1 VGGDLVI
8 CTVIV
13 GEDTHVI
20 TAEKIL
26 IATGRRPV
34 TEKLNL
40 DAVNVSVGARG
51 QVIVDKHLMTSN
63 PRIWAAGDVT
73 GEAQF
78 VYVAVEQGRLAASN
92 ALGGR
97 LSSGLQC
104 PPSGYLHLP

>member
-1 VGGDLVI
+1 M
-8 CTVIV
+8 
-13 GEDTHVI
+13 
-20 TAEKIL
+20 
-26 IATGRRPV
+26 

-92 ALGGR
+92 ALGASSPLWITMPSLGLPSPP
-97 LSSGLQC
+97 LSWL
-104 PPSGYLHLP
+104 L